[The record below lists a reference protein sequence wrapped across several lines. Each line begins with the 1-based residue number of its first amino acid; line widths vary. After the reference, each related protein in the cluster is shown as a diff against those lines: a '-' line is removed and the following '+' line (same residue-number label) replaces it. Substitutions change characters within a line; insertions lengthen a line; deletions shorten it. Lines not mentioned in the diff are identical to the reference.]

1 MNNDK
6 EFFMLKTKHEILN
19 KDGVMLISFP
29 ELSGAVSC
37 FTTRIGGVSR
47 GRYASLNMS
56 FSNGDETKN
65 VLENFKRVCA
75 LLNID
80 HEKLVF
86 SHQTHTDNLMVIK
99 EEDIGKG
106 IVKERDYDDI
116 DGIMTNITGVG
127 LVTQFAD
134 CVPLLFCDPKKK
146 VIAASHAGWKG
157 TVLEIGKK
165 TVIKMGEEFG
175 CNPSDILVVI
185 APSICKNCYEVDDL
199 VINELNK
206 IKYLNFDEI
215 YYKKE
220 NGKYQLSLHEAN
232 RQILLNA
239 GIKNENITVTDLCT
253 NCNAHIFHSHRATKG
268 ERGNNAAII
277 CLK

>member
-1 MNNDK
+1 
-6 EFFMLKTKHEILN
+6 MLNTKHKVLN
-19 KDGVMLISFP
+19 KNGVSLITFP
-29 ELSGAVSC
+29 ELENYGATAC

-47 GRYASLNMS
+47 GRYSALNMS
-56 FSNGDETKN
+56 FSNGDSFDN
-65 VLENFKRVCA
+65 VLENFRRVCA
-75 LLNID
+75 ALEID

-86 SHQTHTDNLMVIK
+86 SHQTHTDNLMVIT

-106 IVKERDYDDI
+106 IIKERDYDDI
-116 DGIMTNITGVG
+116 DGVITNISGVG

-134 CVPLLFCDPKKK
+134 CVPLLFFDPQKK

-165 TVIKMGEEFG
+165 TIEKMTDCFGTNPKDVI
-175 CNPSDILVVI
+175 VVI
-185 APSICKNCYEVDDL
+185 APSICKDCYEVDDT

-206 IKYLNFDEI
+206 INYLDFDKI

-220 NGKYQLSLHEAN
+220 NGKYQLSLWEAN
-232 RQILLNA
+232 RQILISA
-239 GIKNENITVTDLCT
+239 GVKEENITVTDLCT

-277 CLK
+277 CMK